1 MNDADPG
8 FFAGLDLFECRVAI
22 LGLGLMGGSL
32 ALALKGRCRAI
43 LGSDP
48 DPAALALAHKRQVAD
63 LLSAD
68 PAELLPQ
75 ADLVVL
81 AAPVRAILGLLAS
94 LPRLHP
100 GSPVVMDLGSTKRT
114 VVAAMGGLPE
124 RFDPLG
130 GHPMCGRERGTLAA
144 ADAGLFQGRTF
155 ALTALPR
162 TSSHACRLAEQL
174 VRTLGA
180 QPLWLDPETHDRW
193 TASSSHLPYLAAN
206 ALAAV
211 TPPEV
216 APMVG
221 TGFLSTTRLAVSPVE
236 MMMDVVLTN
245 RENVLTAL
253 ERLRGQ
259 LERLEISLKQNNE
272 TALRAALLEGAARRE
287 LLVPPSAN

>member
-8 FFAGLDLFECRVAI
+8 FFAGPRLSECRVAI

-43 LGSDP
+43 LGCDP
-48 DPAALALAHKRQVAD
+48 DPAALALARERQAAD
-63 LLSAD
+63 QLAAD

-94 LPRLHP
+94 LPGLHP
-100 GSPVVMDLGSTKRT
+100 GPAVVLDLGSTKRA
-114 VVAAMGGLPE
+114 VVAAMSGLPE

-144 ADAGLFQGRTF
+144 ADPGLFQGRTF
-155 ALTALPR
+155 AFTALPR
-162 TSSHACRLAEQL
+162 TSRRACELAEEL
-174 VRTLGA
+174 ACAIGA

-236 MMMDVVLTN
+236 MMLDVVLTN
-245 RENVLTAL
+245 RENVLPAL
-253 ERLRGQ
+253 VRLRGQ
-259 LERLEISLKQNNE
+259 LERLETSLKQNDE
-272 TALRAALLEGAARRE
+272 AALRAALQEGAARRE
-287 LLVPPSAN
+287 LLAPPAAN